1 MIAGKLRG
9 GESLM
14 RGSAHPLGEAAGR
27 VLVDDLV
34 ASSPLPPFRSSAV
47 DGYAIRAADA
57 GRRLPL
63 VGESA
68 AGRPFQGELPR
79 GWASIL
85 LTGGV
90 VPAGADTVVMV
101 EEVEGGDGWIVAP
114 SGFPAGRN
122 FHKPG

>member
-1 MIAGKLRG
+1 MA
-9 GESLM
+9 
-14 RGSAHPLGEAAGR
+14 EAAGR

-57 GRRLPL
+57 GRRLPV

-68 AGRPFQGELPR
+68 AGRPFQGELPP
-79 GWASIL
+79 AAAATV

-90 VPAGADTVVMV
+90 VPA
-101 EEVEGGDGWIVAP
+101 
-114 SGFPAGRN
+114 
-122 FHKPG
+122 